1 MTWEDLSSYAS
12 GREFPLDSH
21 DKSGS
26 YMYTQECPARRFFTM
41 SSATLYRWSGIVL
54 LIGSLLGVI
63 GSILSFVLYPGHTLT
78 PQQVLSTPFTIAA
91 FLFLAWSLLLAM
103 GLPGLYL
110 RQAARGGK
118 LGFAGFVLFSLGVLL
133 GGVAFANVQVTTY
146 PYLAQ
151 SAPKL
156 LPSGGTGPDSGFLLW
171 ILGPTLLLAI
181 GAILLG
187 IATRRAHV
195 FPRWTGILLIVSG
208 VLFLLAIPP
217 LPSPF
222 GDIIDLTSNMVFF
235 VTLAWVGYRLLT
247 PKQETV
253 EAVARPTT
261 EAGVSR

>member
-1 MTWEDLSSYAS
+1 M
-12 GREFPLDSH
+12 
-21 DKSGS
+21 
-26 YMYTQECPARRFFTM
+26 QECPARRFFTM
-41 SSATLYRWSGIVL
+41 SSRTLYRWSGIVL
-54 LIGSLLGVI
+54 LVGSLLGVI
-63 GSILSFVLYPGHTLT
+63 GSILSAILYPGHTLT
-78 PQQVLSTPFTIAA
+78 AQQVLGTPFTIAA
-91 FLFLAWSLLLAM
+91 ALFLAWALLLSM

-110 RQAARGGK
+110 RQATRAGA
-118 LGFAGFVLFSLGVLL
+118 LGFAGFVLLSLGLLL
-133 GGVAFANVQVTTY
+133 GGVAFGIVQVTTY